1 MLLKKGRVIK
11 YGAVLLLLAMLLAAA
26 GCGGTSKA
34 VAEVNGEKIVR
45 AELDTYIN
53 ILRLFMPQLEPMLSD
68 KEGRTAL
75 EGQILDTMVD
85 TVLIKQ
91 EALKRN
97 IEVTAEET
105 DALYAQSTA
114 QMAMMFGSEEELNKK
129 LKELKI
135 DEKDLKAFIGSSLY
149 SDKVMAAFAEEL
161 TDEDVT
167 SFMER
172 YPDFIRVP
180 SMLELSH
187 ILFETEE
194 EALDAREQLL
204 AGEDFASLAEELSID
219 PSAAT
224 NRGYLGDDIL
234 PDAQD
239 MDQDFM
245 AGANLLVEAGEIS
258 EPVESQFGWHL
269 IQLHNR
275 TEESVMS
282 ADEARG
288 FAAEEKFN
296 SYFDSLY
303 TEESVKIYL

>member
-1 MLLKKGRVIK
+1 MKW
-11 YGAVLLLLAMLLAAA
+11 GAVLLLLAMLLAAA
-26 GCGGTSKA
+26 GCGGSSKA
-34 VAEVNGEKIVR
+34 VAEVNGEKITR
-45 AELDTYIN
+45 AQLDTYIN
-53 ILRLFMPQLEPMLSD
+53 ILQLFMPQLEPMLKD
-68 KEGRTAL
+68 KAGRSAL

-91 EALKRN
+91 EARKRN
-97 IEVTAEET
+97 IVVTAEET
-105 DALYAQSTA
+105 DALYAQSKG
-114 QMAMMFGSEEELNKK
+114 QMAMMFGSESELDKK
-129 LKELKI
+129 LKDLKI

-161 TDEDVT
+161 TDEDVV

-172 YPDFIRVP
+172 YPDFVRVP

-204 AGEDFASLAEELSID
+204 AGEDFASLAEELSTD
-219 PSAAT
+219 PSVAM
-224 NRGYLGDDIL
+224 NRGYLGNDIL

-239 MDQDFM
+239 MDRDFM
-245 AGANLLVEAGEIS
+245 AGANMLVEAGEVS

-269 IQLHNR
+269 IKLHNR

-282 ADEARG
+282 LDEARG
-288 FAAEEKFN
+288 FAAEESFN
-296 SYFDSLY
+296 SYFDALY
-303 TEESVKIYL
+303 TEQSVKIFL

>member
-11 YGAVLLLLAMLLAAA
+11 WAAVLLLLAMLLAAA
-26 GCGGTSKA
+26 GCGGSSKA
-34 VAEVNGEKIVR
+34 VAEVNGEKITR
-45 AELDTYIN
+45 TELDTYIN

-68 KEGRTAL
+68 KTGRSAL
-75 EGQILDTMVD
+75 DGQILDTMVD
-85 TVLIKQ
+85 TLLIKQ
-91 EALKRN
+91 EARTRN

-105 DALYAQSTA
+105 DALYAQSIG

-135 DEKDLKAFIGSSLY
+135 DEKDLKEFIGSSLY

-161 TDEDVT
+161 TDEDVV
-167 SFMER
+167 SFMEK
-172 YPDFIRVP
+172 YPDLIRVP
-180 SMLELSH
+180 SKLELSH

-219 PSAAT
+219 PSAAM
-224 NRGYLGDDIL
+224 NRGHLGNDIL
-234 PDAQD
+234 PDTKD

-245 AGANLLVEAGEIS
+245 AAANKLVEAGEIS
-258 EPVESQFGWHL
+258 EPVKSQFGWHL
-269 IQLHNR
+269 IKLHNR

-282 ADEARG
+282 LDEARS
-288 FAAEEKFN
+288 FAAEEKFS
-296 SYFDSLY
+296 SYFDTLN